1 MSSVSMVELRKFT
14 VDELKQYDGKKG
26 RPAYIAFRG
35 KVYDVTDNYTWGD
48 GDHFGEHQAGRDT
61 TDGIS
66 NAPHGDEKLVATVL
80 IGELV
85 K

>member
-1 MSSVSMVELRKFT
+1 LSSVSMVELRKFT

-66 NAPHGDEKLVATVL
+66 NAPHSDEKLVATVL